1 MATTT
6 SREKTLETLGILS
19 LASVVAGLVFR
30 LEPCYFLAIGLLF
43 TGIFLKRPAEMIA
56 SAWMKFARLVGAVNT
71 RILLAVSFYLV
82 LTPVALMYRLFHGD
96 FLHIGR
102 GRGETSLWHVRDHTY
117 TEKDFEN
124 MWR

>member
-1 MATTT
+1 MSTAM
-6 SREKTLETLGILS
+6 SREKTLETISVLS
-19 LASVVAGLVFR
+19 LVSVVVDLVFR
-30 LEPCYFLAIGLLF
+30 LEPCYFLVIGLLF

-56 SAWMKFARLVGAVNT
+56 SAWMKFAHILGAVNT

-96 FLHIGR
+96 FLHIGQ
-102 GRGETSLWHVRDHTY
+102 GRDETSLWHVRDHTY

-124 MWR
+124 MW